1 MGAEDEER
9 GQPPAAP
16 GPPRA
21 VGVRGAGAV
30 FVAAAAALVAGRA
43 VGWVPFSWLEIGGAV
58 TGAACVLLVVARS
71 VWNFPLGIV
80 SCTAYIAF
88 FADGKLFAEAGL
100 QVVFILLGV
109 HGWVAWARRTAG
121 SGREPLAVRRVPLG
135 ELTALAA
142 AFPLLWFG
150 LTELLKEVGGAAPV
164 QDAFVTTLS
173 LAAQWMLN
181 RRHVETWLGWI
192 VVDQVS
198 VVLFVSRGM
207 YLTAGLYALF
217 LLMCVAG
224 LVEWRR
230 HLTRA
235 DA

>member
-1 MGAEDEER
+1 MSEDDER
-9 GQPPAAP
+9 WEPPP
-16 GPPRA
+16 EPLPRA
-21 VGVRGAGAV
+21 VGVRAAGIVFIAV
-30 FVAAAAALVAGRA
+30 AGALVAGRA
-43 VGWVPFSWLEIGGAV
+43 AGWVPFSWLEIAGAV

-71 VWNFPLGIV
+71 IWNFPLGIV

-109 HGWVAWARRTAG
+109 HGWVAWARRSAG
-121 SGREPLAVRRVPLG
+121 AESEPLVVRWVPLG
-135 ELTALAA
+135 ELTALAV
-142 AFPLLWFG
+142 AFPLVWFG

-164 QDAFVTTLS
+164 QDAFVTALS

-181 RRHVETWLGWI
+181 RRYVENWFGWI

-198 VVLFVSRGM
+198 VALFISRGM

-224 LVEWRR
+224 LIEWRK
-230 HLTRA
+230 HLARVEE
-235 DA
+235 